1 MPGTH
6 ADFFNNNADFI
17 TSAVYT
23 SGAKKLELTFAA
35 ELNGTQA
42 AAAVLQ
48 SIYNFLS
55 TNTDLTINL
64 SVSNPTKV
72 SSTRNGLP
80 KDQINYGIQVYV
92 PAATISY
99 DPTKI

>member
-1 MPGTH
+1 MSVTH
-6 ADFFNNNADFI
+6 ADFFDNNTDFI

-23 SGAKKLELTFAA
+23 SGTKKLELTFSN

-48 SIYNFLS
+48 SICNFLIS
-55 TNTDLTINL
+55 NTDSTINL
-64 SVSNPTKV
+64 AASNPTRV
-72 SSTRNGLP
+72 SSSRNGVP
-80 KDQINYGIQVYV
+80 KDQINYSIQVYT
-92 PAATISY
+92 PASSISY

>member
-6 ADFFNNNADFI
+6 ADFFDNNTDFI

-23 SGAKKLELTFAA
+23 SGARKLELTFST
-35 ELNGTQA
+35 ELNGTQT

-48 SIYNFLS
+48 SIHNFLS

-64 SVSNPTKV
+64 SVSNPTRV
-72 SSTRNGLP
+72 TSSRNGVP
-80 KDQINYGIQVYV
+80 KDQINYSIQVYV
-92 PAATISY
+92 PAATVSY

>member
-1 MPGTH
+1 MPATH
-6 ADFFNNNADFI
+6 SDLFDNNTDFI

-23 SGAKKLELTFAA
+23 SGTKKLELTFSND
-35 ELNGTQA
+35 LNGPQS

-48 SIYNFLS
+48 SICNFLIS
-55 TNTDLTINL
+55 NADLSINL
-64 SVSNPTKV
+64 SASTPTRV
-72 SSTRNGLP
+72 SSNRNGVP
-80 KDQINYGIQVYV
+80 KDQVNYNIQVYA